1 MPCPTNVPFSN
12 HLNCLYVLGAV
23 LIPAV
28 CSPTRKNPSVDATAI
43 PAPFAVV
50 SFGVTVVVN
59 PINNSLP
66 SIRIVSVSNVTP
78 VPPTDIL
85 PEINKSSNMLTLPLN
100 LAVFPNVE
108 SPLTLRFPDSRFSK
122 SPVLAFT
129 SPSPIVTAL
138 PTVSKLLTSRL
149 APILT
154 FLSIP
159 TPPSICTIPVLVS
172 PITLSVVPVND
183 AIPDTLR
190 V

>member
-12 HLNCLYVLGAV
+12 HLNCLYVLGVV
-23 LIPAV
+23 LIPGTCKSA
-28 CSPTRKNPSVDATAI
+28 RKYPSVEATAI

-50 SFGVTVVVN
+50 SFGVIVVVK

-66 SIRIVSVSNVTP
+66 SIRILSVSNVTP
-78 VPPTDIL
+78 DPPTEIL
-85 PEINKSSNMLTLPLN
+85 PETNKSSNMLTLPSN

-108 SPLTLRFPDSRFSK
+108 NPLTLRFPK
-122 SPVLAFT
+122 PPVLAFT

-138 PTVSKLLTSRL
+138 PIVSKLLTKRL
-149 APILT
+149 SPILT

-159 TPPSICTIPVLVS
+159 TPPSISRVPVLVS
-172 PITLSVVPVND
+172 PITLSVVPLNET
-183 AIPDTLR
+183 ISDTLR